1 MTHKEIYNSAKKFA
15 HFHRL
20 MCDALAKIELKKF
33 GFEFAETDSDRIIDT
48 INYGMDGL
56 SFEDYVKE
64 MKHYQKSRA
73 ENNGKIKGNGIYL
86 HE

>member
-1 MTHKEIYNSAKKFA
+1 MTHKEIYNNAKKFA

-48 INYGMDGL
+48 INYGTDGL
-56 SFEDYVKE
+56 SFEDYIEE
-64 MKHYQKSRA
+64 MNHYAKSKN
-73 ENNGKIKGNGIYL
+73 ENNGNLKANGIFL
-86 HE
+86 K